1 MIPSQLSEGVTP
13 TTQLFMRSTSEAA
26 LELTRLRNLGAVSA
40 SWLVAAGIRT
50 EAELRALGAVAA
62 FRRVAT
68 HRSGDVSLNLL
79 YALEGA
85 LRGVRWDR
93 LPAEDRAALR
103 AAAEMPAA

>member
-1 MIPSQLSEGVTP
+1 MPTP
-13 TTQLFMRSTSEAA
+13 YNIMRSTSAPA

-40 SWLVAAGIRT
+40 AWLAAVGVRT

-85 LRGVRWDR
+85 LRNVRWDR

-103 AAAEMPAA
+103 VAAEAPAA